1 MKSFSILAGLVGLAS
16 ASNWNETWTHSS
28 SSASSSSS
36 SSAIKPTGW
45 SSDSSSSV
53 WVKPTGWTPE
63 HSSWASSSSVEPNAT
78 STLVT
83 YVTTTVCPA
92 TTVINGHTS
101 IFTTTSTLTVT
112 SCKGGCHKPT

>member
-36 SSAIKPTGW
+36 SSVIKPTGW

-53 WVKPTGWTPE
+53 SIKPSGWTPE
-63 HSSWASSSSVEPNAT
+63 HSSWAPSSSVEPNAT

-83 YVTTTVCPA
+83 
-92 TTVINGHTS
+92 
-101 IFTTTSTLTVT
+101 
-112 SCKGGCHKPT
+112 

>member
-36 SSAIKPTGW
+36 SSAVKPTGW

-53 WVKPTGWTPE
+53 WVKPTGWSSGSSSPVWVKPTGWTPE
-63 HSSWASSSSVEPNAT
+63 HSSWAPSSSVEPNAT

-83 YVTTTVCPA
+83 YVTTTVCP
-92 TTVINGHTS
+92 TS
-101 IFTTTSTLTVT
+101 
-112 SCKGGCHKPT
+112 